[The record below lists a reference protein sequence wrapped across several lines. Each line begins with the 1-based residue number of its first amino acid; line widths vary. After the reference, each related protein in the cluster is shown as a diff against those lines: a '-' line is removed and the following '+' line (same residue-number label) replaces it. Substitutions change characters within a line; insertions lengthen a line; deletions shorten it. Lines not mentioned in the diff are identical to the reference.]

1 MLWFNPVNGIPQI
14 LTLKIPWNQLSAQAL
29 HGLIEDFITREGTD
43 YGVQEFSLA
52 EKVEQVKVQIK
63 RGDVVIVFDVES
75 GTCNFLPNK

>member
-1 MLWFNPVNGIPQI
+1 MIIPI
-14 LTLKIPWNQLSAQAL
+14 DALEADTLYSLAEAFVL
-29 HGLIEDFITREGTD
+29 REGTD